1 MRLKLMVSTLL
12 ATTFGFTA
20 VAIAGPASDSLGTCM
35 IESLGSKDKKQL
47 GQWIF
52 FAMATH
58 PDTKEYSRVPADIQK
73 GTNEY
78 VGKLVTQ
85 LLSESCAEKVKI
97 AAREE
102 GPDAIKTAFELVGK
116 IAIQELMT
124 NKEVSAS
131 IADYAKFV
139 DNEKL
144 GAVIKDK

>member
-1 MRLKLMVSTLL
+1 MRLKFIVLTLF

-20 VAIAGPASDSLGTCM
+20 AAIAGPASDSLGTCM

-58 PDTKEYSRVPADIQK
+58 PDTKEYSKVPAEAQK
-73 GTNEY
+73 IANEY
-78 VGKLVTQ
+78 VGKLVTK
-85 LLSESCAEKVKI
+85 LLSENCAEQVKT
-97 AAREE
+97 AAKEE
-102 GPDAIKTAFELVGK
+102 GPEAIKTAFELVGK

-131 IADYAKFV
+131 ISDYAKFV
-139 DNEKL
+139 DN
-144 GAVIKDK
+144 

>member
-1 MRLKLMVSTLL
+1 MRLKLIASTLL
-12 ATTFGFTA
+12 ATSIGFATT
-20 VAIAGPASDSLGTCM
+20 AIAGPASDSLGTCM

-52 FAMATH
+52 FAMSAH
-58 PDTKEYSRVPADIQK
+58 PDVKEYSKVPQETQK
-73 GTNEY
+73 NANEY
-78 VGKLVTQ
+78 IGKLVTR
-85 LLSESCAEKVKI
+85 LLSEDCAEKVKV
-97 AAREE
+97 AAKEE
-102 GPDAIKTAFELVGK
+102 GPEAIKTAFELVGK

-144 GAVIKDK
+144 GAVLKDK